1 MTLAKAGAAV
11 ATVAAFFAAS
21 TAHLSAERV
30 DKVER
35 ATAQFLVELEGIE
48 LREYSDVA
56 GYATCGVGHLK
67 QPGERC
73 PSTLPEAMK
82 LLAVDQK
89 NSSLYR
95 GVTSKTVCKT
105 VSRGTGVH
113 LQCRVWPVEDINGK
127 VATGRGVSRLRAG
140 RDEPI

>member
-1 MTLAKAGAAV
+1 MGWAKAGATV
-11 ATVAAFFAAS
+11 ATVAALFAAS
-21 TAHLSAERV
+21 TAHLGAERV

-35 ATAQFLVELEGIE
+35 ATAQFLIELEGIE

-73 PSTLPEAMK
+73 PSTLPDAMK

-95 GVTSKTVCKT
+95 GVTSKTVCQT
-105 VSRGTGVH
+105 VHRGAGVR
-113 LQCRVWPVEDINGK
+113 LQCRVWPMEDINGK
-127 VATGRGVSRLRAG
+127 VASGRGFNRLRAG